1 MCGQLR
7 SQVVCSTCDSLS
19 TAFDPFWDLSVPIPS
34 RAQTSERASSAI
46 RSAAGGCGSS
56 SACSLTECMSAFS
69 AEETLAE
76 DDAYYCSKCKTHQP
90 ARKKLALYRV
100 PHLLIIHIKRFRF
113 STFRRTKLG
122 TSVTGASELDI
133 RPYCAEG
140 ATLVD
145 LPTAV
150 IDPSCPVDGGVGS
163 GAEEGTEEGVGGE
176 GGQQSPGAP
185 EEKGD
190 DGDDGD
196 DGERGAAGGVAPRLV
211 SEAGEDDTMY
221 DLVGVSNHMGAL
233 GGGHYTADCMNGDGQ
248 SWHNF
253 NDSRVSPLG
262 EVRGAGG
269 GKGKAGEGGECPIN
283 GANAYLLFFRRRS
296 DYKKH
301 QCAAFPATGKRHD
314 TSAEQAAGGSG

>member
-1 MCGQLR
+1 
-7 SQVVCSTCDSLS
+7 
-19 TAFDPFWDLSVPIPS
+19 
-34 RAQTSERASSAI
+34 
-46 RSAAGGCGSS
+46 
-56 SACSLTECMSAFS
+56 MSAFS

-76 DDAYYCSKCKTHQP
+76 DDAYYCSKCKAHQP

-100 PHLLIIHIKRFRF
+100 PHLLIVHIKRFRF

-163 GAEEGTEEGVGGE
+163 GAKEGVEEGVGG
-176 GGQQSPGAP
+176 GGGQSPGAP
-185 EEKGD
+185 DSAPVEKGD
-190 DGDDGD
+190 DGGD
-196 DGERGAAGGVAPRLV
+196 RERGAVGGVAGGVAGGVVGGVAPRLV

-253 NDSRVSPLG
+253 NDSRVSQLG
-262 EVRGAGG
+262 EVRGA
-269 GKGKAGEGGECPIN
+269 AGEGGECPIN
-283 GANAYLLFFRRRS
+283 GANAYLLFYRRRS

-314 TSAEQAAGGSG
+314 TSGEQASGGPG